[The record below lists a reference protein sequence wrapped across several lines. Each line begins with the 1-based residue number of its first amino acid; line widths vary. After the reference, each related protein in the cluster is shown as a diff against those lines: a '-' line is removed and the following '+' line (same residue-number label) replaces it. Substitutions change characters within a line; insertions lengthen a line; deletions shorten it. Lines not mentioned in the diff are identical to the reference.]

1 MIRKYFFFLFLI
13 IIGCQSSKKKHDFT
27 FFKWNIHQSYY
38 LKFNSSDTLY
48 FINTYPLEEQT
59 SFTILNEEE
68 KDKIQSSLD
77 MLSFPKEKEFISSID
92 DGETFAFFLK
102 SKNQSKQLK
111 IHGHQGPNQ
120 FWLFGKSLET
130 IKNQHSFIKINKKFD
145 FKDFNKM
152 ILSPAPPPIICNQ
165 CPQR

>member
-1 MIRKYFFFLFLI
+1 MIKKYILFFFLI
-13 IIGCQSSKKKHDFT
+13 VIGCQPPKKNHDFT
-27 FFKWNIHQSYY
+27 FFKWNIHESYY

-68 KDKIQSSLD
+68 KEKIQSTLD
-77 MLSFPKEKEFISSID
+77 IISFPKEKEFASSVD
-92 DGETFAFFLK
+92 DGETFAFELK
-102 SKNQSKQLK
+102 GKKQSKQLK

-130 IKNQHSFIKINKKFD
+130 IKDQHTFIKINKKFD
-145 FKDFNKM
+145 LSEFNKM
-152 ILSPAPPPIICNQ
+152 ILSPPPPIICNQ